1 MAAINLYNRALQ
13 RISITIRL
21 PQFNTAIKRSYTSHS
36 WSNSKPIYQGPLAT
50 SVRLLKIFSLS
61 TCAATIIGTPI
72 LIAYGKKSIPVKS
85 KIIIASA
92 LISVSVATTAL
103 LHWFS
108 KRYVLQAYC
117 NPTASKYMMET
128 YTLFA
133 RRNTIEFTPNDVK
146 IPKADRMFSNVIIFN
161 KPYLFHTEVIQH
173 RQLLMLITGFN
184 FSELE
189 QEFSNRKLDK
199 P

>member
-1 MAAINLYNRALQ
+1 M
-13 RISITIRL
+13 TIRL
-21 PQFNTAIKRSYTSHS
+21 PQFNISIRRSYTSHPWNS
-36 WSNSKPIYQGPLAT
+36 SKPIYQGPLAT
-50 SVRLLKIFSLS
+50 SVKLLKIFSLS
-61 TCAATIIGTPI
+61 TCAATVVGTPI

-92 LISVSVATTAL
+92 LITVSVATTVL

-133 RRNTIEFTPNDVK
+133 RRNRVEFTPNDVK
-146 IPKADRMFSNVIIFN
+146 IPKDDRMFSNVIIFD
-161 KPYLFHTEVIQH
+161 KPYLFHPEVIQH
-173 RQLLMLITGFN
+173 KELLMLVTGFN

-189 QEFSNRKLDK
+189 QEFSNGEHTSNK